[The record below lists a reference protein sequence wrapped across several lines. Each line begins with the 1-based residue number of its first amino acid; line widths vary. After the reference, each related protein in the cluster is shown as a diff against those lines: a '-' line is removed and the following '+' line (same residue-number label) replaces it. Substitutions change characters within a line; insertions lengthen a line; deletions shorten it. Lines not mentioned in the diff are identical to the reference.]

1 MLPFGSSGLVQAT
14 IMLSDVI
21 ASALIC
27 SGGPGT
33 VRRTFTQNNFL
44 TKKFITRK
52 IKPEGWK
59 RKNHITEKQSTD
71 ISVGGY

>member
-33 VRRTFTQNNFL
+33 VNKPNIQGTLFL
-44 TKKFITRK
+44 
-52 IKPEGWK
+52 K
-59 RKNHITEKQSTD
+59 RKSIQENNIRWMRKYRSFTID
-71 ISVGGY
+71 ISIQG